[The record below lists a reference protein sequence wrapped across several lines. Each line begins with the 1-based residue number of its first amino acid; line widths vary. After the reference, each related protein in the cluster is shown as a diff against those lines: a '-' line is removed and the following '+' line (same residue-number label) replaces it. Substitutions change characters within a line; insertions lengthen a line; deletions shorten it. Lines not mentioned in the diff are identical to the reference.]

1 MARGP
6 QHLCRVSV
14 MVNRVLA
21 LLKRADNGDPPYGDF
36 VVVSGPFGNFCV
48 TRNVAREIERV
59 LERRWR
65 PRWVTFHDRVGSRV
79 RVRASEVR
87 LFVEST
93 TAQRASDRQ
102 LERAR
107 RNEEKSDR
115 RPGDED
121 C

>member
-1 MARGP
+1 
-6 QHLCRVSV
+6 
-14 MVNRVLA
+14 MVNRILA
-21 LLKRADNGDPPYGDF
+21 LLKPGDNEDSPYGDF
-36 VVVSGPFGNFCV
+36 VVVSGPFGRLSV

-59 LERRWR
+59 LDRRWR

-79 RVRASEVR
+79 RVRANEIR

-102 LERAR
+102 LDRACR
-107 RNEEKSDR
+107 KEEQADR
-115 RPGDED
+115 RPGDDE